1 MGHEFAWHLP
11 VILYLYLAGLGA
23 GAVSVSGYA
32 FLSSVKAP
40 TSNYHNFRMAR
51 YGALIGPIPL
61 MVGVA
66 LLIFELGR
74 PFRPLNLLKVI
85 NLSPM
90 SIGSWF
96 LVFFIATSILYGLT
110 FLPTLKPKWEALGE
124 KLFGLRYGLAMANI
138 PLGIGVAVYTG
149 ILLGAMPARPLW
161 NSPILAFLFLISA
174 LSTGIALIIA
184 ARAILHKK
192 SPEAVP
198 DRRERSAGRRKTKR
212 PGRRYHETGY
222 LLATTDLILIS
233 LELLVIFLF
242 IMFAHLTI
250 GNLKYA
256 MAIILPGGEMAPEFW
271 VGVVL
276 IGLIIPA
283 VIELYTCLPRMLY
296 NVPFVAHRS
305 VELAISIAVLIGGF
319 MLRYVIVIA
328 GQITGPMGI

>member
-1 MGHEFAWHLP
+1 MGHEFTWHLP
-11 VILYLYLAGLGA
+11 VIFYLYLAGLGA

-32 FLSSVKAP
+32 FLNGERSPQSS
-40 TSNYHNFRMAR
+40 YHYFRMAR
-51 YGALIGPIPL
+51 LGAIIGPIPVL
-61 MVGVA
+61 IGVA

-74 PFRPLNLLKVI
+74 PFRPLNLYKVI

-96 LVFFIATSILYGLT
+96 LLFFILTSLAWTVT
-110 FLPTLKPKWEALGE
+110 FLASFKPEHE
-124 KLFGLRYGLAMANI
+124 GLHKKMAPARTALAMINI

-149 ILLGAMPARPLW
+149 ILLGAMPARPFW

-174 LSTGIALIIA
+174 LSTGIALIVA
-184 ARAILHKK
+184 ARALFHRK

-198 DRRERSAGRRKTKR
+198 DRRERTAGRRKSKR
-212 PGRRYHETGY
+212 AGRRYHETGY
-222 LLATTDLILIS
+222 LLATTDLVLIS

-256 MAIILPGGEMAPEFW
+256 MQILLPGGEMAMEFW

-276 IGLIIPA
+276 VGLLIPA
-283 VIELYTCLPRMLY
+283 LVELYTCLPRMLY

-305 VELAISIAVLIGGF
+305 VELCMSIAVLIGGF

-328 GQITGPMGI
+328 GQITGPLGI